1 MALQINWTDK
11 ALDHLGNILNYWE
24 ERNGSRTYSNK
35 LYSIFQEAL
44 EILSRYPD
52 SGRQT
57 NNLFL
62 KKKSVR
68 DYFIYYTFDDS
79 SLTVIGISYMGR
91 GPKYL
96 KSMEE

>member
-1 MALQINWTDK
+1 MALQIDWTDK
-11 ALDHLGNILNYWE
+11 ALDHLDSILNYWE
-24 ERNGSRTYSNK
+24 ERNGSKMYSHK
-35 LYSIFQEAL
+35 LYIIFQEAL
-44 EILSRYPD
+44 GILSRYPD

-68 DYFIYYTFDDS
+68 DYFIYYTFNDS

-91 GPKYL
+91 DPIYL
-96 KSMEE
+96 RSFEE

>member
-1 MALQINWTDK
+1 MALQIDWTDK
-11 ALDHLGNILNYWE
+11 AQDQLKDILIYWE

-35 LYSIFQEAL
+35 LYNIFQETL

-68 DYFIYYTFDDS
+68 DYFIYYTFNDS
-79 SLTVIGISYMGR
+79 NLTVIGISYMGR
-91 GPKYL
+91 DPIYL

>member
-1 MALQINWTDK
+1 MALQIEWTDK
-11 ALDHLGNILNYWE
+11 ALDHLDNILNYWE

-35 LYSIFQEAL
+35 LYSIIQEAL

-91 GPKYL
+91 DPNYL